1 MGNDNQE
8 MDNDNFPKV
17 RTQAMLSK
25 QELKKLQ
32 DQEFS
37 FNIMCIL
44 LNSLEGYASTK
55 TGERKYAGYDYFNSV
70 ETKDKLQ
77 LKKQLI
83 FHLRRMKD
91 SYELFIEEHGDYE
104 FPETFPKD
112 QIISDVKRWI
122 PNVPKEDRK

>member
-44 LNSLEGYASTK
+44 LNSLEGYASTQ
-55 TGERKYAGYDYFNSV
+55 T
-70 ETKDKLQ
+70 
-77 LKKQLI
+77 
-83 FHLRRMKD
+83 
-91 SYELFIEEHGDYE
+91 
-104 FPETFPKD
+104 
-112 QIISDVKRWI
+112 
-122 PNVPKEDRK
+122 